1 MCIIWIRPP
10 MGPSARHQCLI
21 YDGSPSCS
29 LPILAEAIRE
39 KLANECRCLYLD
51 CPPMVAGIR
60 SCLSALEIDV
70 PQELARGS
78 LVLSSEQTHLVDGR
92 FDVDKMIRTLEDA
105 IRKAV
110 SDGYRG
116 LWASGDMSWEF
127 GPEHNFDKLL
137 EYEWRLEQLFFK
149 QPTLSGICQY
159 HRYTLPREAV
169 RRGLGVAPAHLHQ
182 PNPFALES
190 LLCERQLTGRT
201 ANFFTSG
208 TRRLGH
214 RID

>member
-1 MCIIWIRPP
+1 

-169 RRGLGVAPAHLHQ
+169 REGLVSHRRIYINQTLSRL
-182 PNPFALES
+182 NPYYVSANSPDERRTSLRPELDDLVIGLIES
-190 LLCERQLTGRT
+190 QES
-201 ANFFTSG
+201 A
-208 TRRLGH
+208 
-214 RID
+214 